1 MTAVAMYKDLELEN
15 ESEYYDFRSGLSKE
29 DYQKRLAN
37 STTLYVGNLS
47 FFTQESQ
54 LLEIFSFCGPVKNL
68 HMGLNRQT
76 YKPCGFCFVEFYNRD
91 QASLAIQC
99 LNLVLVDGKEIRI
112 DWDYGFSHRRQYER
126 DKEGGQVRTELNRI
140 NFRGTRPED
149 DGME

>member
-1 MTAVAMYKDLELEN
+1 MAAVALFKDLELEN

-37 STTLYVGNLS
+37 STTLYIGNLS

-54 LLEIFSFCGPVKNL
+54 ILKLFSFCGAVKNL

-91 QASLAIQC
+91 
-99 LNLVLVDGKEIRI
+99 
-112 DWDYGFSHRRQYER
+112 
-126 DKEGGQVRTELNRI
+126 
-140 NFRGTRPED
+140 
-149 DGME
+149 